1 MQRLITG
8 VIAITLAALLA
19 ACGDSWDP
27 PDMSGLQASAANGSR
42 TDAPADRPSEPAP
55 VVEPA
60 LPGPSISSP
69 DDVRAVAPPDQTGLP
84 ARFGGRSTSRD
95 VRGNDG
101 WFIYA
106 RRDADTGQVI
116 ELIIANRHATAIRRE
131 GSMERVIF
139 KTEGGGERAF
149 AGNSYM
155 LAMLKFTGD
164 RMQMR
169 IESLPRLSGDPVLAY
184 RRALERT
191 PTLSVRDF
199 LATAGMLDPIED
211 LRPFFELE

>member
-84 ARFGGRSTSRD
+84 ARFGGRRASRD

-106 RRDADTGQVI
+106 RRDARTGRVI
-116 ELIIANRHATAIRRE
+116 ELIIANRHAAAIRRD
-131 GSMERVIF
+131 GDMERVIF
-139 KTEGGGERAF
+139 KTAGGGERSF
-149 AGNSYM
+149 GGNTNM

-164 RMQMR
+164 RMEMG
-169 IESLPRLSGDPVLAY
+169 IKALPRLSGDPVLSY
-184 RRALERT
+184 RRELERS
-191 PTLSVRDF
+191 PTMALRDF
-199 LATAGMLDPIED
+199 IATAGVLTPIEG
-211 LRPFFELE
+211 LRTFFELE